1 MQFRTSLELGLLIRR
16 ARRARGMTQADLAR
30 AAGVG
35 RQWIVAI
42 EAGKPRAELGKA
54 FQTLA
59 ALGLSLSIH
68 GEGIPEPPSS
78 RVRIAVPDIEAVVGA
93 HQDPES

>member
-1 MQFRTSLELGLLIRR
+1 MQSRTPLELGLLIRK
-16 ARRARGMTQADLAR
+16 ARHARGMTQADLAR

-35 RQWIVAI
+35 RQWVVAI

-59 ALGLSLSIH
+59 ALDLSLSIH
-68 GEGIPEPPSS
+68 GEGIPEPSGS
-78 RVRIAVPDIEAVVGA
+78 RVRIAVPDIEAVVRA
-93 HQDPES
+93 HEDPAP